1 MMLTGEWVPPDA
13 PPDEGYWEA
22 LLRDGEQGP
31 AAPAEAQLL
40 PWNLEF
46 SGRSAS
52 HEIDP
57 WEIARQVMEQGETI
71 QPPVIGWNR
80 GGVVVGWNGLRGFV
94 PASHLRSIP
103 ATSRSNLDARLQSL
117 IGRQLK
123 LKIIELDPHQGRLV
137 LSEQPFGPDGDG
149 HKRSVESLCP
159 GDVCQGYVTTLSPF
173 GAFVDLGDVEGLIHI
188 SELSWGRV
196 GHPAEVLRSGQLVH
210 VYVLSVDRE
219 RGRVRL
225 SLKRLQPDP
234 WSTVE
239 EKYQPGQLVEGTI
252 TSVTDFGAFMQI
264 EPGLEGLIHVSEFH
278 PRYTVQE
285 GSRVTARILSVDRE
299 RRRIALTLRVPHS
312 PR

>member
-1 MMLTGEWVPPDA
+1 MLTGEWVPPDA

-40 PWNLEF
+40 PWNLEA
-46 SGRSAS
+46 SDYSAS
-52 HEIDP
+52 QEIDP
-57 WEIARQVMEQGETI
+57 WEIARQAMEKGEII

-103 ATSRSNLDARLQSL
+103 QASRDDLAARLRNL

-123 LKIIELDPHQGRLV
+123 LRIIELDPHQGRLI
-137 LSEQPFGPDGDG
+137 LSEQPSRLDGNGDE
-149 HKRSVESLCP
+149 KAIDSLCP
-159 GDVCQGYVTTLSPF
+159 GDICQGYVTTLCPF
-173 GAFVDLGDVEGLIHI
+173 GAFVDLGGIEGLIHI

-196 GHPAEVLRSGQLVH
+196 NHPAEVVQSGQLVN

-225 SLKRLQPDP
+225 SLRRLQPDP
-234 WSTVE
+234 WAVVE
-239 EKYQPGQLVEGTI
+239 EKYHPGQLVDGVI
-252 TSVTDFGAFMQI
+252 TSITDFGVFVQI
-264 EPGLEGLIHVSEFH
+264 EPGLEGLIHISELH
-278 PRYTVQE
+278 PRHVVQE
-285 GSRVTARILSVDRE
+285 GGHITARVLSVDGE
-299 RRRIALTLRVPHS
+299 RRRIALTMRL
-312 PR
+312 